1 MESTVQGVSL
11 LLLSFIPLYYEKVLF
26 PTTYFFGGNS
36 CLRRPQ
42 YPPQSSPPEHGGHHS
57 TPPAAVYDTLAAPD
71 ASAVSVNGY
80 DKPLRSRRETFFTT
94 NNTDRNLARIA
105 FTIRYFDARQRQLH
119 QTKHNIPADIPA
131 GETRQISVPSW
142 DHQFNFYYIRS
153 TIPQR
158 AQQATPYDVRI
169 SIDTLFFEAS
179 TVK

>member
-1 MESTVQGVSL
+1 MKKFFFL
-11 LLLSFIPLYYEKVLF
+11 LLIFSAATAAYADRS
-26 PTTYFFGGNS
+26 T
-36 CLRRPQ
+36 RRNLH
-42 YPPQSSPPEHGGHHS
+42 PQSTEDT

-105 FTIRYFDARQRQLH
+105 FTIRYFDARQRQFH

-142 DHQFNFYYIRS
+142 DPQFNFYYIRS

-169 SIDTLFFEAS
+169 KVDTLLFETSIA
-179 TVK
+179 K

>member
-1 MESTVQGVSL
+1 MKKFFFL
-11 LLLSFIPLYYEKVLF
+11 LLILSVATAAYADRSTRRNLHPQTSEG
-26 PTTYFFGGNS
+26 TTHSATAYDTV
-36 CLRRPQ
+36 
-42 YPPQSSPPEHGGHHS
+42 SSPE
-57 TPPAAVYDTLAAPD
+57 
-71 ASAVSVNGY
+71 ASAISVNGY